1 MPEEPAPTRTPVETP
16 AKTPDPER
24 ERRTDPAKLCPAQK
38 TTITRTIAP
47 FLP

>member
-1 MPEEPAPTRTPVETP
+1 MPEESPTRTPIPTRTPEVE
-16 AKTPDPER
+16 PER

-38 TTITRTIAP
+38 VTITRTVAP